1 MIERQNRQQL
11 PNQPRSPI
19 RLHTYP
25 ASFGDDFARELISQ
39 NVDKGDNLL
48 DPWVGSGTGP
58 IQARMLGISGIGIDI
73 DPIACLISRVSLA
86 PYDIDGLGCHFNL
99 INNKLDLIEA
109 ELSSFDFSKEAWLSG
124 TVFALNGFR
133 GAVPANG
140 AVDFW
145 FAPVQ
150 RALLALLMD
159 MARSICDLR
168 YRAVVELAISAS
180 IIHKW
185 PNTISLAMDIDHS
198 RPHRVQRENIT
209 VDSQTKVFRKV
220 FRDIIGHLKVIN
232 ESERD
237 SLTSWEIIEGDAK
250 ASLKHVAA
258 NSIDYIL
265 TSPPYFNAIDYPRSH
280 KFSQWWLWP
289 DRPPLTKASYLGLMP
304 GFREHEVV
312 VECRSIVP
320 EYQGE
325 IDALLDVS
333 PAIHQ
338 RLCKY
343 IVELNGV
350 VVQFKSLLKRGGKA
364 TFVVGNNVIQGHNI
378 PTSQILA
385 TMLERSGLTNLQIEP
400 RKIRADRRRYPYGIR
415 GFKGPMESE
424 FIVNA
429 RKLDQ
434 S

>member
-39 NVDKGDNLL
+39 NMDRGDNLL

-58 IQARMLGISGIGIDI
+58 IQASMLGINGIGIDI

-86 PYDIDGLGCHFNL
+86 HYDIDELNSLFAL
-99 INNKLDLIEA
+99 IDGKVGVVES
-109 ELSSFDFSKEAWLSG
+109 ELSVCDFSQETWSSG
-124 TVFALNGFR
+124 TAISIDGFQ
-133 GAVPANG
+133 GEVPANS
-140 AVDFW
+140 AIDFW

-150 RALLALLMD
+150 RALLALLVEVS
-159 MARSICDLR
+159 RSTQDQR
-168 YRAVVELAISAS
+168 YRAIVELAISAS

-198 RPHRVQRENIT
+198 RPHKVHRENIT
-209 VDSQTKVFRKV
+209 VESQAKIFRKILGN
-220 FRDIIGHLKVIN
+220 IISDLKAIN
-232 ESERD
+232 ASGLKH
-237 SLTSWEIIEGDAK
+237 LTSWEIIEGDTK
-250 ASLKHVAA
+250 TSLKHVAA

-289 DRPPLTKASYLGLMP
+289 DRQPLTKASYLGLKP
-304 GFREHEVV
+304 GFKEDEASA
-312 VECRSIVP
+312 ECKSIVP
-320 EYQGE
+320 EYQEG
-325 IDALLDVS
+325 IDALLEAS
-333 PAIHQ
+333 PAIH
-338 RLCKY
+338 RGFCKY
-343 IVELNGV
+343 VVELNEV
-350 VVQFKSLLKRGGKA
+350 VIQFKRLLKEGGRA

-385 TMLERSGLTNLQIEP
+385 AILERSGLTNTRIEP

-424 FIVNA
+424 FLVHA
-429 RKLDQ
+429 SK

>member
-1 MIERQNRQQL
+1 MPATAE
-11 PNQPRSPI
+11 PARSPI

-39 NVDKGDNLL
+39 NMDKGDNLL
-48 DPWVGSGTGP
+48 DPWIGSGTGP
-58 IQARMLGISGIGIDI
+58 IQASMLGINGIGIDI

-86 PYDIDGLGCHFNL
+86 HYDIDELNSLFAL
-99 INNKLDLIEA
+99 IDGKVGVVES
-109 ELSSFDFSKEAWLSG
+109 ELSACDFSQEKWSSG
-124 TVFALNGFR
+124 TAVLIDGVQSE
-133 GAVPANG
+133 VPANS
-140 AVDFW
+140 AIDFW

-150 RALLALLMD
+150 RALLAFLVEVS
-159 MARSICDLR
+159 RSIQDQR
-168 YRAVVELAISAS
+168 YRAIVELAISAS

-237 SLTSWEIIEGDAK
+237 SLTSWEIIEGDTK
-250 ASLKHVAA
+250 ASLRHVAA

-289 DRPPLTKASYLGLMP
+289 DRQPLSKASYLGLMP

-320 EYQGE
+320 EYQEE

-333 PAIHQ
+333 PSIHQ

-350 VVQFKSLLKRGGKA
+350 VVQFKTLLKRGGKA
-364 TFVVGNNVIQGHNI
+364 TLVVGNNVIQGHNI

-429 RKLDQ
+429 RKLDK

>member
-1 MIERQNRQQL
+1 M
-11 PNQPRSPI
+11 
-19 RLHTYP
+19 
-25 ASFGDDFARELISQ
+25 
-39 NVDKGDNLL
+39 

-58 IQARMLGISGIGIDI
+58 IQAKMLGISGIGIDI
-73 DPIACLISRVSLA
+73 DPIACLISRVSLT
-86 PYDIDGLGCHFNL
+86 PYDIDELDCLFAL
-99 INNKLDLIEA
+99 IINNLDSIEA
-109 ELSSFDFSKEAWLSG
+109 GLSSFDFSQEPWSSG
-124 TVFALNGFR
+124 TSFSLNGFR
-133 GAVPANG
+133 GIVPTNG
-140 AVDFW
+140 AIDFW

-150 RALLALLMD
+150 RALLALLVD
-159 MARSICDLR
+159 MSKSICDQRLQ
-168 YRAVVELAISAS
+168 AVVELAISAS

-198 RPHRVQRENIT
+198 RPHRVQRDNLT
-209 VDSQTKVFRKV
+209 VDSQTKVFRRV
-220 FRDIIGHLKVIN
+220 ARNIISGLKAIN
-232 ESERD
+232 ESGQD
-237 SLTSWEIIEGDAK
+237 SLASWELIEGDAK

-289 DRPPLTKASYLGLMP
+289 DRQPLTKASYLGLMP
-304 GFREHEVV
+304 GFKEDEAV
-312 VECRSIVP
+312 VECKSIVP
-320 EYQGE
+320 EYQEE

-350 VVQFKSLLKRGGKA
+350 VIQFKSLLKRGGKA

-385 TMLERSGLTNLQIEP
+385 AMLESSGLVDIRIEP

-424 FIVNA
+424 FIVHA
-429 RKLDQ
+429 RRPNQ

>member
-1 MIERQNRQQL
+1 MIERQNCQQQ

-39 NVDKGDNLL
+39 NMEKGDHLL
-48 DPWVGSGTGP
+48 DPWIGSGTGP
-58 IQARMLGISGIGIDI
+58 IQASMLGINGIGIDI
-73 DPIACLISRVSLA
+73 DPLACLISRVSLA
-86 PYDIDGLGCHFNL
+86 HYDIDELKALFAFIDGKVGVVESELSACDFAQETWSSGTAVL
-99 INNKLDLIEA
+99 INGVQGE
-109 ELSSFDFSKEAWLSG
+109 
-124 TVFALNGFR
+124 
-133 GAVPANG
+133 VPANG

-150 RALLALLMD
+150 RALLALLME
-159 MARSICDLR
+159 MARSISDLR

-209 VDSQTKVFRKV
+209 VDSQAKVFRKV

-237 SLTSWEIIEGDAK
+237 SLTSWEIIEGDTK
-250 ASLKHVAA
+250 TSLKHVSPD
-258 NSIDYIL
+258 SIDYIL

-289 DRPPLTKASYLGLMP
+289 DRQPLTKASYLGLMP
-304 GFREHEVV
+304 GFREHEAV

-320 EYQGE
+320 EYQEE
-325 IDALLDVS
+325 IDSLLDVS
-333 PAIHQ
+333 SAIHR

-429 RKLDQ
+429 RKLDK